1 MRSVRARLLPRGSAS
16 AASCGE
22 RRKLPALPADAAC
35 ADPRARSRARAA
47 SQLRQFAVAIAAG
60 AAWGCAPQT
69 LATANDTAPLPAAV
83 DRALLPQTRAERS
96 NYTETS
102 RYADVVAFID
112 SLQKLG
118 APIAVGSI
126 GRTTQGREIPYVI
139 ASRPLVRT
147 PDEARRLGRPIV
159 YVQGNIHAG
168 EVEGKEALQALV
180 RDLVFEQRSNVLD
193 SVVLIAVPIYN
204 ADGNEAVG
212 PQERNRSSQNGP
224 QLVGGRASALELNLN
239 RDYVKAETPETRGS
253 LAMFNAW
260 NPDVFVDLHT
270 TNGSY
275 HGYAL
280 TYSPP
285 LTPAAPLA
293 SYTQSVW
300 LPLLRER
307 MRARHGFETFD
318 YGNFLTDERAL
329 AAPTQ
334 AAEGWATYDH
344 RPRYSTNYYGMR
356 NGIGILSEGY
366 SHDPFARR
374 VASTGAF
381 VREILSLTAERG
393 AEVARLRATATA
405 QGAGQ
410 VVPIRAELTRS
421 PIVTDVIVEDVVSTG
436 DSTRTEPGV
445 PRGRRR
451 TGNFRAVRMPVFDR
465 FDPTLSVNVRRG
477 YVIFGD
483 HPAVLELLAAHGIT
497 VERLASSR
505 VSPLERFT
513 IDSVIRAA
521 RPFEGH
527 REERVTGSW
536 STATESIPAGSYFVP
551 TDQPLGRL
559 AVYLLE
565 PESDD
570 GLVTWNHFPGLVR
583 GSVAPVA
590 RIGSGPGTPA
600 IR

>member
-1 MRSVRARLLPRGSAS
+1 M
-16 AASCGE
+16 
-22 RRKLPALPADAAC
+22 
-35 ADPRARSRARAA
+35 
-47 SQLRQFAVAIAAG
+47 
-60 AAWGCAPQT
+60 
-69 LATANDTAPLPAAV
+69 
-83 DRALLPQTRAERS
+83 
-96 NYTETS
+96 
-102 RYADVVAFID
+102 AFID

-126 GRTTQGREIPYVI
+126 GKTTQGRDIPYVI

-147 PDEARRLGRPIV
+147 PQEARRLGRPIV

-168 EVEGKEALQALV
+168 EVEGKEALQALL
-180 RDLVFEQRSNVLD
+180 RDLVFEQKRNVLD
-193 SVVLIAVPIYN
+193 SVVFMAIPIYN

-212 PQERNRSSQNGP
+212 PQERNRPSQNGP
-224 QLVGGRASALELNLN
+224 QLVGGRASAQELNLN
-239 RDYVKAETPETRGS
+239 RDYVKAEAPETRAS

-285 LTPAAPLA
+285 LNPAGPLA
-293 SYTQSVW
+293 SYTQTVW

-307 MRARHGFETFD
+307 MRARHSFETFD

-329 AAPTQ
+329 AAPTP

-356 NGIGILSEGY
+356 NGVAILSEAY

-374 VASTGAF
+374 VAATDAF
-381 VREILSLTAERG
+381 VREILSLSAERG
-393 AEVARLRATATA
+393 AEVKRLRATAAA

-410 VVPIRAELTRS
+410 VVPIRSQLTRS
-421 PIVTDVIVEDVVSTG
+421 PVVADVVVEDVVATG
-436 DSTRTEPGV
+436 DSSRTEPGV

-451 TGNFRAVRMPVFDR
+451 TGNFRTVKMPVYDR
-465 FDPTLSVNVRRG
+465 FDPTLNVSVRRG
-477 YVIFGD
+477 YVVSAGYQPLID
-483 HPAVLELLAAHGIT
+483 LLIAHGIS
-497 VERLASSR
+497 VERVAAPR
-505 VSPLERFT
+505 VLTLERFT
-513 IDSVIRAA
+513 VDSVIRAA

-527 REERVTGSW
+527 NEERVTGRW
-536 STATESIPAGSYFVP
+536 SPVTESVPAGSYFVRA
-551 TDQPLGRL
+551 DQPLGRL

-570 GLVTWNHFPGLVR
+570 GALAWNHFSGMAR
-583 GSVAPVA
+583 GSVLPVA
-590 RIGSGPGTPA
+590 RASSALPA
-600 IR
+600 PTTR

>member
-1 MRSVRARLLPRGSAS
+1 MRL
-16 AASCGE
+16 
-22 RRKLPALPADAAC
+22 
-35 ADPRARSRARAA
+35 SRARVLPGGLAA
-47 SQLRQFAVAIAAG
+47 ALIATVA
-60 AAWGCAPQT
+60 CAPQT
-69 LATANDTAPLPAAV
+69 LAPANGSTALPTSIA
-83 DRALLPQTRAERS
+83 RQILPRTRAERS

-102 RYADVVAFID
+102 RYADVIAFID

-126 GRTTQGREIPYVI
+126 GKTSQGRDIPYVI

-147 PDEARRLGRPIV
+147 PEEARRLDRPIV

-180 RDLVFEQRSNVLD
+180 RDLVLEQKRNVLD
-193 SVVLIAVPIYN
+193 SVVFIAIPIYN

-212 PQERNRSSQNGP
+212 PQERNRPSQNGP
-224 QLVGGRASALELNLN
+224 QLVGGRASAQELNLN
-239 RDYVKAETPETRGS
+239 RDYVKAEAPETRAS

-285 LTPAAPLA
+285 LNPAGPLA
-293 SYTQSVW
+293 SYTQTVW
-300 LPLLRER
+300 LPELRER
-307 MRARHGFETFD
+307 MRVRHRFETFD

-329 AAPTQ
+329 AAPTP

-356 NGIGILSEGY
+356 NGVAILSEAY

-374 VASTGAF
+374 VAATDAF
-381 VREILSLTAERG
+381 VREILSLSAERS
-393 AEVARLRATATA
+393 AEVKRLRAITAR

-410 VVPIRAELTRS
+410 VVPIRSQLTRS
-421 PIVTDVIVEDVVSTG
+421 PVVTDVIVEDVVATG
-436 DSTRTEPGV
+436 DSSRTEPGV

-451 TGNFRAVRMPVFDR
+451 TGNFRTVRMPVYDR
-465 FDPTLSVNVRRG
+465 FDPVLSIHRPAG
-477 YVIFGD
+477 YVILGD
-483 HPAVLELLAAHGIT
+483 QSAIVELLRMHGIEVVPMISASTMLEAFT
-497 VERLASSR
+497 V
-505 VSPLERFT
+505 
-513 IDSVIRAA
+513 DSVFRAPRA
-521 RPFEGH
+521 FEGH
-527 REERVTGSW
+527 NEERVTGTW
-536 STATESIPAGSYFVP
+536 SRMVTTIPAGSYMVR
-551 TDQPLGRL
+551 TTQPLGRL

-570 GLVTWNHFPGLVR
+570 GFLTWNHFPGLAK
-583 GSVAPVA
+583 GSLFPVA
-590 RIGSGPGTPA
+590 RMVSGVAGPA
-600 IR
+600 RQ

>member
-1 MRSVRARLLPRGSAS
+1 M
-16 AASCGE
+16 
-22 RRKLPALPADAAC
+22 
-35 ADPRARSRARAA
+35 
-47 SQLRQFAVAIAAG
+47 
-60 AAWGCAPQT
+60 
-69 LATANDTAPLPAAV
+69 APLPAVIAGE
-83 DRALLPQTRAERS
+83 LLPRTRAERS

-118 APIAVGSI
+118 APIVVGSI
-126 GRTTQGREIPYVI
+126 GKTTQGRDIPYVI
-139 ASRPLVRT
+139 ASRPRVRT
-147 PDEARRLGRPIV
+147 PEEARRLGRPIV

-168 EVEGKEALQALV
+168 EVEGKEVLQALL
-180 RDLVFEQRSNVLD
+180 RDLVFEQRRNVLD
-193 SVVLIAVPIYN
+193 SLVLIAVPIYN
-204 ADGNEAVG
+204 VDGNEAVG
-212 PQERNRSSQNGP
+212 PQERNRPSQNGP

-239 RDYVKAETPETRGS
+239 RDYVKAEAPETRGS
-253 LAMFNAW
+253 LAMFREW

-275 HGYAL
+275 HGYAI

-293 SYTQSVW
+293 SYTQGVW

-307 MRARHGFETFD
+307 MRARRGFETFD

-334 AAEGWATYDH
+334 AAEGWATFDH

-356 NGIGILSEGY
+356 NGIGILSEAY

-374 VASTGAF
+374 VASTDAF
-381 VREILSLTAERG
+381 VRELLSLTAERA
-393 AEVARLRATATA
+393 AEIARLRATAAA

-421 PIVTDVIVEDVVSTG
+421 PIMTDVIVENVVSTG
-436 DSTRTEPGV
+436 DSTRTETGV

-451 TGNFRAVRMPVFDR
+451 TGNFRPVRMPVFDR
-465 FDPTLSVNVRRG
+465 FDPVLSVNVRGG
-477 YVIFGD
+477 YVIFGE
-483 HPAVLELLAAHGIT
+483 HPTVLDMLAAHGIT
-497 VERLASSR
+497 VERFASPR
-505 VSPLERFT
+505 VAPLERFT
-513 IDSVIRAA
+513 IDSVIRAP

-527 REERVTGSW
+527 REERVTGRW
-536 STATESIPAGSYFVP
+536 STTTESIPVGSYFVP
-551 TDQPLGRL
+551 TSQPLGRL

-570 GLVTWNHFPGLVR
+570 GFVTWNHFPGLVS

-590 RIGSGPGTPA
+590 RIASGPGTPTT
-600 IR
+600 R

>member
-1 MRSVRARLLPRGSAS
+1 M
-16 AASCGE
+16 
-22 RRKLPALPADAAC
+22 
-35 ADPRARSRARAA
+35 
-47 SQLRQFAVAIAAG
+47 FAIAAG

-69 LATANDTAPLPAAV
+69 LVTASGSAPLPAAV

-96 NYTETS
+96 GYTETS

-147 PDEARRLGRPIV
+147 AEEARRLGRPIA

-168 EVEGKEALQALV
+168 EVEGKEVLQALV
-180 RDLVFEQRSNVLD
+180 RDLVFEQRRNVLD
-193 SVVLIAVPIYN
+193 SIVLIAVPIYN

-212 PQERNRSSQNGP
+212 PRERNRPSQNGP

-239 RDYVKAETPETRGS
+239 RDYVKAEAPETRGS
-253 LAMFNAW
+253 LAMFREW
-260 NPDVFVDLHT
+260 DPDVFVDLHT

-293 SYTQSVW
+293 SYAQGVW

-307 MRARHGFETFD
+307 MRARRGFETFD

-356 NGIGILSEGY
+356 NGIGILSEAY

-374 VASTGAF
+374 VASTDAF
-381 VREILSLTAERG
+381 VREILSLTAERA
-393 AEVARLRATATA
+393 AEIERLRAMAAA

-410 VVPIRAELTRS
+410 VVPIRSRLTRS
-421 PIVTDVIVEDVVSTG
+421 PVVADVIVEDIVGTG
-436 DSTRTEPGV
+436 DSSRTEPGV

-451 TGNFRAVRMPVFDR
+451 TGNFRAVKMPVFDR
-465 FDPTLSVNVRRG
+465 FDPTLSVNVRSG
-477 YVIFGD
+477 YVIVGD
-483 HPAVLELLAAHGIT
+483 PPAVLKLLAAHGIA
-497 VERLASSR
+497 VERLASPR
-505 VSPLERFT
+505 VAPLELFT
-513 IDSVIRAA
+513 IDSVIRAP

-527 REERVTGSW
+527 REERVTGRW
-536 STATESIPAGSYFVP
+536 STSTESIPAGSYFVA

-570 GLVTWNHFPGLVR
+570 GLVTWNHFPGLAA
-583 GSVAPVA
+583 GSVFPVA
-590 RIGSGPGTPA
+590 RIASGPGTPTT
-600 IR
+600 R